1 MQIIK
6 QNPVISILLILIII
20 ATTNLSQHILIRNI
34 MGFLMVYMII
44 KGLKLRTQ
52 PMKILLLSL
61 IIVLILE
68 VVGNVLCKN
77 VEQFETMDDL
87 VETLEEIQKKVDEND
102 KKKPKTSNSDNNEH
116 KKRESDGN
124 DISLN
129 DIDSI
134 DIDSNDNSDTSY
146 NKKEGNLSNKKV
158 NNKNYTPQKAQQETF
173 KLLNTV
179 RELKETMEEL
189 APSLSTAKHV
199 LGMYKQIKI

>member
-6 QNPVISILLILIII
+6 QNPVMSILLILIII
-20 ATTNLSQHILIRNI
+20 ITTTNFSQHILIRNI
-34 MGFLMVYMII
+34 MGFLMVCLII
-44 KGLKLRTQ
+44 KGLKLRTH

-77 VEQFETMDDL
+77 VERFETMDDL
-87 VETLEEIQKKVDEND
+87 VETLEEIQKKVDEKE
-102 KKKPKTSNSDNNEH
+102 KKNPKKSKSDNDL
-116 KKRESDGN
+116 RESDGN

-129 DIDSI
+129 DVDSI
-134 DIDSNDNSDTSY
+134 DVDSNENSNNSY
-146 NKKEGNLSNKKV
+146 NKKEGDLSNKKID
-158 NNKNYTPQKAQQETF
+158 NKNYTPQKAQQETF

-189 APSLSTAKHV
+189 APSLSTAKDV

>member
-6 QNPVISILLILIII
+6 QNPVTSILLILTII
-20 ATTNLSQHILIRNI
+20 ATTNLSKHILIRNI

-44 KGLKLRTQ
+44 KGLKLRTD
-52 PMKILLLSL
+52 PIKILFLSL

-68 VVGNVLCKN
+68 VIGNILCKN
-77 VEQFETMDDL
+77 VERFETMDDL
-87 VETLEEIQKKVDEND
+87 VETLEEIQKKVDEKEKNNP
-102 KKKPKTSNSDNNEH
+102 KKSKSDNDLR
-116 KKRESDGN
+116 KSDGN

-129 DIDSI
+129 DVDSI
-134 DIDSNDNSDTSY
+134 DVDSNENSNNSY
-146 NKKEGNLSNKKV
+146 NKKKGDLSNKKV

-189 APSLSTAKHV
+189 APSLSTAKDV

>member
-6 QNPVISILLILIII
+6 QNPVMSILLILTII
-20 ATTNLSQHILIRNI
+20 ATTNLSKHILIRNI

-44 KGLKLRTQ
+44 KGLKLRTD
-52 PMKILLLSL
+52 PIKILFLSL

-68 VVGNVLCKN
+68 VIGNILCKN
-77 VEQFETMDDL
+77 VERFETMDDL
-87 VETLEEIQKKVDEND
+87 VETLEEIQKKVDEKEKNNP
-102 KKKPKTSNSDNNEH
+102 KKSKSDNDLR
-116 KKRESDGN
+116 KSDGN

-129 DIDSI
+129 DVDSI
-134 DIDSNDNSDTSY
+134 DVDSNENSNNSY
-146 NKKEGNLSNKKV
+146 NKKKGDLSNKKV

-189 APSLSTAKHV
+189 APSLSTAKDV